1 MTIYPIRYTPLNIAI
16 GSCLFAISPFLFSVH
31 NYLKINARQGNRQL
45 QLQRE
50 LSSPLCVC
58 VCLYVCCAA
67 LILRR
72 MTVHDP
78 NKSHCTRQQRR
89 QMASHSLTRA
99 FSHSLTLAFAH
110 SLTSSSSSS
119 LCKNKIAAKSAAR
132 TQNEAECN
140 EQHSAH
146 THSHKHS
153 HTRIRIQL

>member
-1 MTIYPIRYTPLNIAI
+1 M
-16 GSCLFAISPFLFSVH
+16 LFLHFILFSVH

-78 NKSHCTRQQRR
+78 NKSQCTRQQRR

-119 LCKNKIAAKSAAR
+119 SSLCKNKIAAKSAAR

-146 THSHKHS
+146 TQT